1 MIHHGRI
8 GANVVES
15 FKPQSHFE
23 ISGPKVNSEFYPGW
37 LDMWGEPHSRVD
49 KTSVARTLDEM
60 LAINASVN
68 IYVFHGGTSFGFKS
82 GIFHSI
88 FNATIVY
95 LLQPNLGAL
104 ASNTYTPCITSYDYD
119 APLTEAGDPTEKYFL
134 IRNVTSKV

>member
-1 MIHHGRI
+1 MIYHGRI

-82 GIFHSI
+82 GMFHST
-88 FNATIVY
+88 FNY
-95 LLQPNLGAL
+95 RNNCLF
-104 ASNTYTPCITSYDYD
+104 ASMKSRRI
-119 APLTEAGDPTEKYFL
+119 AIQHVHAMHYFL
-134 IRNVTSKV
+134 